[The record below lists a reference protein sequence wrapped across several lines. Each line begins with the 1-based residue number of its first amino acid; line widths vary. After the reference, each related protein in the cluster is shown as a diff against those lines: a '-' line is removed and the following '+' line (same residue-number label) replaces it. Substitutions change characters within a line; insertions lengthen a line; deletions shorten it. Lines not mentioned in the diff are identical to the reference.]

1 MTQSTSVQNKLIE
14 AYKMTNKE
22 TINRNVGLTFDF
34 IRQIVK
40 KPEMIENI
48 DDNSIIEFLQKDY
61 PEREK
66 TKRIIADKFIRVKR
80 NFEMI

>member
-1 MTQSTSVQNKLIE
+1 
-14 AYKMTNKE
+14 MTNKE
-22 TINRNVGLTFDF
+22 TVNRNVGLSFDF

-40 KPEMIENI
+40 NPEMIDKIEN
-48 DDNSIIEFLQKDY
+48 NSTIEFLQKDY

-66 TKRIIADKFIRVKR
+66 MKRIIADKFIKVKR

>member
-1 MTQSTSVQNKLIE
+1 
-14 AYKMTNKE
+14 MTNKE
-22 TINRNVGLTFDF
+22 TVNRNVGLSFDF

-40 KPEMIENI
+40 NPEMIDKIKN
-48 DDNSIIEFLQKDY
+48 NSTIEFLQKDY

-66 TKRIIADKFIRVKR
+66 TKRIIADKFIKVKR

>member
-1 MTQSTSVQNKLIE
+1 
-14 AYKMTNKE
+14 MTNKE
-22 TINRNVGLTFDF
+22 TVNRNVGLSFDF

-40 KPEMIENI
+40 DPEIIENI
-48 DDNSIIEFLQKDY
+48 DDNSTIEFLQKDY

-66 TKRIIADKFIRVKR
+66 TRRIIANKYIKVKR

>member
-1 MTQSTSVQNKLIE
+1 
-14 AYKMTNKE
+14 MTNKE
-22 TINRNVGLTFDF
+22 TINRNVGLSFDF

-40 KPEMIENI
+40 NPEMIDEIEN
-48 DDNSIIEFLQKDY
+48 NSTIEFLQKDY

-66 TKRIIADKFIRVKR
+66 TKRIIADKFVKVKR

>member
-1 MTQSTSVQNKLIE
+1 
-14 AYKMTNKE
+14 MTNKE
-22 TINRNVGLTFDF
+22 TVNRNIGLSFDF

-40 KPEMIENI
+40 NPEMIDEI
-48 DDNSIIEFLQKDY
+48 KDNSTIEFLQKDY

-66 TKRIIADKFIRVKR
+66 SKRIIPDKFIKVKR